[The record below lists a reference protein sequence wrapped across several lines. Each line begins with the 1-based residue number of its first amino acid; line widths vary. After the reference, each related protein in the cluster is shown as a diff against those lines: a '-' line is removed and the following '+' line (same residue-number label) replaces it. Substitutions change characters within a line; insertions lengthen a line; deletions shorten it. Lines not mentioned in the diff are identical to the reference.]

1 MTNFTAEQIVKIN
14 EIFSRVVDCKGN
26 LKVFRGFDWSLT
38 ETGGK
43 FNNQIFPIVYT
54 REYVDSANN
63 TKYKDTFDRNE
74 ANQKQSDEQKFN
86 KIHENGLNT
95 FYLNPKTM
103 LKIGD
108 ADIKTLGITAS
119 NFKIGDIKNNQNIDQ
134 YFSILLN
141 KFPNEI
147 KKDDLVILYTAF
159 YEILQVCDFK
169 FDSDKKVLYINIFQ
183 KLIEYFKDGK
193 NSFYVYTQKGG
204 TEEMRGENWALN
216 MCFKIHQ
223 ILCLLL
229 SKINWSNDGSGEQL
243 TDDELREILGD
254 LFGIFAD
261 FRKAIWEAIG
271 IIIKNKVLRELTKGS
286 KNIIYYGAPGTGKTK
301 FVKDCLDILD
311 PNRTRTEWIQFH
323 SGFEYEDF
331 IDGIKPI
338 GIQNGNLNLALTN
351 GIFKEF
357 CLKAAQNTDENFFF
371 IVDEINRADIA
382 AVFGET
388 LSLLEENYRG
398 KSSAIKIKNSALME
412 NIIALDAS
420 KKSLCID
427 YGNLQTK
434 FYIPANIYFIGMM
447 NDVDKSIDCFDLAL
461 RRRFAWVLMECDY
474 EVVENATD
482 KAYKTKCESL
492 NNYITNELKYLVEYE
507 DETRVKIRSIQS
519 YNNAENRD
527 DDYNKLFS
535 DASDKEKDKK
545 RYEKTSG
552 LNLGRAY
559 EIGHSYFL
567 KKETTDEKEIWARH
581 IEPILREYIRTQ
593 FGDGEVEK
601 KLKMAK
607 KIFVG

>member
-1 MTNFTAEQIVKIN
+1 MNNFTAEQILKIN
-14 EIFSRVVDCKGN
+14 EIFSRIVDCNGN
-26 LKVFRGFDWSLT
+26 LKVFNGAWD
-38 ETGGK
+38 
-43 FNNQIFPIVYT
+43 
-54 REYVDSANN
+54 
-63 TKYKDTFDRNE
+63 KYKNYTAIYEEDSNGNKSIQATYSTKVSLEDIYNNAKKALSICNVGNIVDKNIITPLKTFDISSKVSK
-74 ANQKQSDEQKFN
+74 A
-86 KIHENGLNT
+86 
-95 FYLNPKTM
+95 
-103 LKIGD
+103 KIGD
-108 ADIKTLGITAS
+108 QADAHFSVLLHQCPDLKEEDFNTLYNAFYDVLAICGYDFNSSDNHT
-119 NFKIGDIKNNQNIDQ
+119 
-134 YFSILLN
+134 
-141 KFPNEI
+141 
-147 KKDDLVILYTAF
+147 ILY
-159 YEILQVCDFK
+159 L
-169 FDSDKKVLYINIFQ
+169 NIFQ
-183 KLIEYFKDGK
+183 RLIDYFQKGDVNFYIKDGNVK
-193 NSFYVYTQKGG
+193 LV
-204 TEEMRGENWALN
+204 
-216 MCFKIHQ
+216 
-223 ILCLLL
+223 
-229 SKINWSNDGSGEQL
+229 
-243 TDDELREILGD
+243 DDELTKRLREFFVINRIICKFKNYVARNLNTMISNGYRHID
-254 LFGIFAD
+254 TGNFAETLTDEEKEVYEKYGGVLRDIFGN
-261 FRKAIWEAIG
+261 FRKCITNAFGKLTQNG
-271 IIIKNKVLRELTKGS
+271 I

-311 PNRTRTEWIQFH
+311 PNRTRTEWVQFH

-357 CLKAAQNTDENFFF
+357 CLKAAQNEKENFFF

-412 NIIALDAS
+412 DIIVSDAS

-474 EVVENATD
+474 EVVENVTD
-482 KAYKTKCESL
+482 EDYTAKCKNL
-492 NNYITNELKYLVEYE
+492 NQYITGKTYELNGKQEQ
-507 DETRVKIRSIQS
+507 D
-519 YNNAENRD
+519 
-527 DDYNKLFS
+527 
-535 DASDKEKDKK
+535 
-545 RYEKTSG
+545 G